1 MPYFCYRLI
10 APRPDFPAAMTPEE
24 QAAMARHGAY
34 WAEQVA
40 AGTAIAVGPVFAP
53 DGAFGLG
60 ILQAET
66 FEAAAALVAADPVLT
81 AGLGFGHRIDPMPTL
96 LHR

>member
-1 MPYFCYRLI
+1 MAWFCYRLI
-10 APRPDFPAAMTPEE
+10 APRPDFPAAMTPAE
-24 QAAMARHGAY
+24 QAAMGAHGAY
-34 WAEQVA
+34 WAGQVA

-53 DGAFGLG
+53 EGAFGIG

-66 FEAAAALVAADPVLT
+66 AEAAAAIVAADPVLT
-81 AGLGFGHRIDPMPTL
+81 AGLGFGHRIDPMPSL